1 MGERRMEVGSRKGIV
16 DGNSHPHGEVTEEIL
31 VHMLQRVYNNKVF
44 SGTGSSGAFVTN
56 VSYQNGEPSEWARDA
71 WKWGLEKGIIDGNS
85 HPHGKVT
92 EEILVHILQRC
103 TNNGVFK

>member
-1 MGERRMEVGSRKGIV
+1 MGERRMEVGSRKRIV

-31 VHMLQRVYNNKVF
+31 VHMLQRAYNNKVF

-56 VSYQNGEPSEWARDA
+56 VSYQNGEPSEWARCM
-71 WKWGLEKGIIDGNS
+71 EMGIRKRNYRWNS

>member
-1 MGERRMEVGSRKGIV
+1 
-16 DGNSHPHGEVTEEIL
+16 EIL
-31 VHMLQRVYNNKVF
+31 VHMLQRIYNNKVF
-44 SGTGSSGAFVTN
+44 SDTRSTVSIASN

-71 WKWGLEKGIIDGNS
+71 WKWGLERGIIDGNS

-103 TNNGVFK
+103 ANNGVFN

>member
-31 VHMLQRVYNNKVF
+31 VHMLQRAYNNKVF

-56 VSYQNGEPSEWARDA
+56 VSYQNGEPSEWARCMEMGIRKRNYRWEFTST
-71 WKWGLEKGIIDGNS
+71 WKSNRGNFS
-85 HPHGKVT
+85 THTTTMYK
-92 EEILVHILQRC
+92 
-103 TNNGVFK
+103 

>member
-1 MGERRMEVGSRKGIV
+1 MGERCMEMGI
-16 DGNSHPHGEVTEEIL
+16 
-31 VHMLQRVYNNKVF
+31 R
-44 SGTGSSGAFVTN
+44 
-56 VSYQNGEPSEWARDA
+56 
-71 WKWGLEKGIIDGNS
+71 KGIIDGNS